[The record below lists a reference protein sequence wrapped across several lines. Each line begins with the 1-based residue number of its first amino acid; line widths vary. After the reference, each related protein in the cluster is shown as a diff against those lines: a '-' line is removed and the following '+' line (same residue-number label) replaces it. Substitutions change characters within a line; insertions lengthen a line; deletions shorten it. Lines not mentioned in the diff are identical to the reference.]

1 MKQTM
6 RLSLLLGALLAV
18 TSSANTGDWL
28 QLELTAGNQAYDQV
42 RILTQPRA
50 GYSAA
55 TDHIKVFHAEHD
67 LPSSTKTTKSSK
79 KSSSATA
86 GGAGGAGGTSTDDGD
101 CVDEGSLL
109 EGDDVPT
116 EYWECCKTSS
126 LKGFHVWPEQQ
137 DVTVGNSFY
146 VDYKYTGG
154 SSCGKV
160 EEHASYPTRMSAGT
174 YNSYMVQAYE
184 PGGIQAYDRVIQFPK

>member
-1 MKQTM
+1 MK
-6 RLSLLLGALLAV
+6 LPLLLAALLAV
-18 TSSANTGDWL
+18 AASANSGDWVR
-28 QLELTAGNQAYDQV
+28 LELTTGHRAYDQV

-55 TDHIKVFHAEHD
+55 TDHIKVFHPD
-67 LPSSTKTTKSSK
+67 
-79 KSSSATA
+79 
-86 GGAGGAGGTSTDDGD
+86 GA
-101 CVDEGSLL
+101 CVDEGALL

-116 EYWECCKTSS
+116 EYWECCKISS
-126 LKGFHVWPEQQ
+126 LKGFKVWPEQQ
-137 DVTVGNSFY
+137 DATVHHKFY

-160 EEHASYPTRMSAGT
+160 EEHASYPTLMSAGT

-184 PGGIQAYDRVIQFPK
+184 TGETQAYDRVIQFPK

>member
-1 MKQTM
+1 MKKTM
-6 RLSLLLGALLAV
+6 KLSLLLGALLAL

-28 QLELTAGNQAYDQV
+28 QLELTAGNRAYDQV
-42 RILTQPRA
+42 RILTQPRV

-55 TDHIKVFHAEHD
+55 TDHIKVFHAED
-67 LPSSTKTTKSSK
+67 DPSTSTKASKSSSSSR
-79 KSSSATA
+79 KSSSAT
-86 GGAGGAGGTSTDDGD
+86 AGGTSTDDGD
-101 CVDEGSLL
+101 CIDEGALL

-116 EYWECCKTSS
+116 EYWECCKISS
-126 LKGFHVWPEQQ
+126 LEGFKVWPEKQ

-160 EEHASYPTRMSAGT
+160 EEHASYPTLMSAGT
-174 YNSYMVQAYE
+174 YNSYMAQAYE
-184 PGGIQAYDRVIQFPK
+184 TGGLQAYDRVIQFPK